1 MYFSGSS
8 RDSIVFNNISIA
20 SVIAV
25 LTVTL
30 SVNGPL
36 PAYAV
41 SLHLLFTADERA
53 WSVIDVGDWIRS
65 IRLPGEYDISELCF
79 VWVELHAES
88 VGTNG
93 SRAVSF
99 MSVSL
104 SFCHRGG
111 SRIPQIVGGNPKSG
125 GRQAFIRP
133 NCPENCMKIGPRG
146 PLSKISLCR
155 SATGLFVRLSLCVLS
170 VCLSVCLSSWWEIFR
185 RLRWSY
191 KV

>member
-1 MYFSGSS
+1 M
-8 RDSIVFNNISIA
+8 D
-20 SVIAV
+20 
-25 LTVTL
+25 
-30 SVNGPL
+30 P
-36 PAYAV
+36 YAV
-41 SLHLLFTADERA
+41 IRHLLFITDERA
-53 WSVIDVGDWIRS
+53 WSVIDDRDWIHS
-65 IRLPGEYDISELCF
+65 IRLPGEHDISELCF

-104 SFCHRGG
+104 SFCQRGG
-111 SRIPQIVGGNPKSG
+111 SRIPQIVGGNPKSW

-155 SATGLFVRLSLCVLS
+155 SATGLFVRLSLCILS
-170 VCLSVCLSSWWEIFR
+170 VCLSVCLSSWWQIFR
-185 RLRWSY
+185 LFWWIY